1 MGPVLFVSFGVSGV
15 LLLGWAAHIH
25 SELNKGR
32 ERYHEIGNTLNG
44 FEKRIYFLEKER
56 EEHK

>member
-1 MGPVLFVSFGVSGV
+1 MLFVSFGVSGV

-32 ERYHEIGNTLNG
+32 ERYHENGNTLNG